1 MKYLEIRS
9 YGKINFTLDIKN
21 RRSDG
26 YHNIESIIQT
36 IDIYDT
42 LKVTKI
48 DNGIQIVSDH
58 HYLPLDK
65 RNLIYKAYREL
76 SLYTEKI
83 LGAQVE
89 IQKHIPISAGLGG
102 GSSNAAT
109 MLIALNKLYDLNL
122 TKEELAHIAENIGM
136 DVIFFIYG
144 GLKYIHGKGEKIEEL
159 GALPFDIWI
168 VIAKPPVGISTVWA
182 YNRFDILKEKERK
195 DYTKCALKSLRE
207 KNLKRFF
214 RCLGN
219 DFTHLLEETYPEIL
233 KLKKEFYM
241 QDLKY
246 VNISGSGPTIFG
258 IVESREKGDRIVK
271 RLREMGYFAQ
281 ITKPI
286 PYSFEITREGV
297 LTYEDTYRIGV

>member
-1 MKYLEIRS
+1 MNYLEIRS

-26 YHNIESIIQT
+26 YHNIESMIQT

-42 LKVTKI
+42 LRVTKI
-48 DNGIQIVSDH
+48 ENGIQIISDH

-65 RNLIYKAYREL
+65 RNLIYKAYKEL

-102 GSSNAAT
+102 GSSNAAA
-109 MLIALNKLYDLNL
+109 MLIALNKLYNLNL

-136 DVIFFIYG
+136 DVVFFIYG
-144 GLKYIHGKGEKIEEL
+144 GLKYIHGKGEKVEEL
-159 GALPFDIWI
+159 GILPFDIWI

-182 YNRFDILKEKERK
+182 YNRFDILKEREKK
-195 DYTKCALKSLRE
+195 NYTKCALKSLKER
-207 KNLKRFF
+207 NLKKFL

-219 DFTHLLEETYPEIL
+219 DFTYLLEESYPEIL
-233 KLKKEFYM
+233 KIKKELQM

-246 VNISGSGPTIFG
+246 INISGSGPTIFG
-258 IVESREKGDRIVK
+258 IVESKEKGEIAVK
-271 RLREMGYFAQ
+271 KLRETGYFAQ
-281 ITKPI
+281 IVKPI
-286 PYSFEITREGV
+286 PYSFEITKEEV
-297 LTYEDTYRIGV
+297 LIYEDTYRVGV